1 MLLTQPFFYN
11 KTEYEA
17 LCEKYGFGY
26 EVLELSFENAADG
39 ALAWYE
45 NCGRV
50 KSLHGAFIDV
60 NPGSSD
66 SAFRELSEKR
76 YTESCELALKCG
88 AENVVFHSTCFPFLR
103 GEYLEN
109 WASRCAD
116 FYTRLAEEYPALS
129 IYIENSFDIDP
140 QPIKVLAD
148 RINAKNV
155 GVCLDIGHINY
166 SRASLDEW
174 FCALGDK
181 VGCLHLSDNL
191 GVYDD
196 HMTLGS
202 GTVDWEGASHLAEY
216 LPAGM
221 PVTLEVGGVESIE
234 ASVEFLKANGFFGGL
249 I

>member
-1 MLLTQPFFYN
+1 MLLIQPLFNN

-17 LCEKYGFGY
+17 LCEKHGLGY

-66 SAFRELSEKR
+66 SAFRALSEKR
-76 YTESCELALKCG
+76 YIESCGTALECG

-103 GEYLEN
+103 GAYLES
-109 WASRCAD
+109 WAARCAD
-116 FYTRLAEEYPALS
+116 FYMRLAGMYPSLS
-129 IYIENSFDIDP
+129 IFIENSFDIDP
-140 QPIKVLAD
+140 QPIKALTD
-148 RINAKNV
+148 RISAKNI

-174 FCALGDK
+174 FSALGDK
-181 VGCLHLSDNL
+181 VGYLHLSDNL

-196 HMTLGS
+196 HLTLGS
-202 GTVDWEGASHLAEY
+202 GTVDWEKAGRLFAY
-216 LPAGM
+216 LPKET
-221 PVTLEVGGVESIE
+221 PVTLEVGDTDSIE
-234 ASVEFLKANGFFGGL
+234 KSVDFLKCSGIFGGVM
-249 I
+249 